1 MCLQLYLEFLARKE
15 KGMNKAQKRLIQK
28 LNEDNSYLCQGH
40 ESMIQYSRGMILI
53 GILTVIVLVTLFL
66 K

>member
-1 MCLQLYLEFLARKE
+1 
-15 KGMNKAQKRLIQK
+15 MNKAQKRLIQK